1 MDVHPD
7 GGLSALL
14 HLTPEVSMTHTI
26 VRSIC
31 GAVALLTLSAAAFA
45 APAVHVRCD
54 SYPDRSRASVD
65 GRYLPAGDYTALLT
79 SGANSAQTT
88 AQAAVDG
95 EAQFDFDS
103 KREEVKQG
111 ATKIGKHFIVDNT
124 VTGSI
129 VDANGNAVATAVR
142 QCKVH

>member
-1 MDVHPD
+1 
-7 GGLSALL
+7 
-14 HLTPEVSMTHTI
+14 MTCFI

-31 GAVALLTLSAAAFA
+31 GAVALSALSAVAFA

-54 SYPDRSRASVD
+54 SYPDRSRAAVD

-79 SGANSAQTT
+79 SGANTSQAP

-129 VDANGNAVATAVR
+129 VDANGNTVVSAVR